1 MLKPKAHER
10 PIIAPLLRR
19 YDDTLELISLFHDQ
33 IQKAINSSQSLRPLI
48 HSVRARIKDRDHFQ
62 DKLLRR
68 LRNPEDGKAFGITP
82 ENLHTEIT
90 DLAGI
95 RILHLHTAQAKEV
108 DTHLR
113 ALLIKCG
120 YNILEGP
127 EARTWDIEYESIFKE
142 MGFATKQSKTLYT
155 SVHYVIADEIP
166 NLVRT
171 CELQVRTL
179 AEEIWGEV
187 SHKFTYPHQ
196 INSVACNQQIKALA
210 RSTSAAGRL
219 VDSIFSTVADEE
231 NKRSRSKKKRAK
243 KIPAKERKRKR

>member
-1 MLKPKAHER
+1 MLKPKAAER
-10 PIIAPLLRR
+10 PIIAPLLKR

-33 IQKAINSSQSLRPLI
+33 IQKAINSSQSLKPLI

-68 LRNPEDGKAFGITP
+68 LRNPENGEAFGITA

-95 RILHLHTAQAKEV
+95 RILHLHTAQAKEI
-108 DTHLR
+108 DTYLR
-113 ALLIKCG
+113 ALLVKCG
-120 YNILEGP
+120 YKFREGP
-127 EARTWDIEYESIFKE
+127 EARTWDIEYEEIFKG

-155 SVHYVIADEIP
+155 SVHYVISDEIP

-196 INSVACNQQIKALA
+196 VSSVACNQQIKALA

-219 VDSIFSTVADEE
+219 VDSIFSTVADEVSKKAKAK
-231 NKRSRSKKKRAK
+231 KRQAKKASSKKAKKKR
-243 KIPAKERKRKR
+243 